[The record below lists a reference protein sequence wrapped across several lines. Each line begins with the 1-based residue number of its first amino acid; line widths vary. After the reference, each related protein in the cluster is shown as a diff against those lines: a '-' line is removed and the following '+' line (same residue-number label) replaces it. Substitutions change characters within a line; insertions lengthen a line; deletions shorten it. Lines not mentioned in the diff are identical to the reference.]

1 MSRSRF
7 FKEDLELDEIRAAEE
22 HLLQREKAFA
32 ENQSRIAHD
41 LIEQER
47 TIPPLDEI
55 HARTKRKQHELIV
68 SRGEVAN
75 VRRDQARSLL
85 MLILLVTTT
94 CTLIWWGFKLM
105 QGG

>member
-1 MSRSRF
+1 MSRSQF
-7 FKEDLELDEIRAAEE
+7 LKEDLELDEIRAAELQ
-22 HLLQREKAFA
+22 LLQREKEFSASQ
-32 ENQSRIAHD
+32 NRIARD

-55 HARTKRKQHELIV
+55 ESRAKRKQHELIV

-85 MLILLVTTT
+85 MLLLLVTTT
-94 CTLIWWGFKLM
+94 CTLIWWGLKLM

>member
-22 HLLQREKAFA
+22 QLLQREKAFA
-32 ENQSRIAHD
+32 ENQSRIARD

-94 CTLIWWGFKLM
+94 CTLIWWGLTLM
-105 QGG
+105 QGS